1 MPSRDLTSTFTK
13 MKPSDAAT
21 YERARRLANLALWTV
36 ALQRRRLDSTEPE
49 DKEFPL
55 RMWMDFHFFVVALSR
70 LRRSV
75 ALALKIGALKSKMKD
90 ALWDFDLSLPHL
102 KIMRDVAEHIDD
114 YAIDAGRIPT
124 ISRKSLEIS
133 SRNGGTWQ
141 WLGFATNTE
150 SAFVAAIRLFDALKS
165 ASNDLR

>member
-1 MPSRDLTSTFTK
+1 MHEMPSRDLTSTFTK

-36 ALQRRRLDSTEPE
+36 ALQRRRLDSTE
-49 DKEFPL
+49 
-55 RMWMDFHFFVVALSR
+55 HFFVVALSR